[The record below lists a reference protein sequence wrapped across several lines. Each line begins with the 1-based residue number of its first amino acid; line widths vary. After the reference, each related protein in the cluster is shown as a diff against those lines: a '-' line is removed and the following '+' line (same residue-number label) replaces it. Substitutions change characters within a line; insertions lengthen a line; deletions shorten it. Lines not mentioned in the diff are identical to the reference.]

1 MAKIIMNA
9 TDYHVSAFIKLDG
22 DDTLIYNGDE
32 VESGD
37 AKSSNWN
44 FQIEIEKSEKKRGNR
59 AEQLLTNVCEYLAEL
74 LDEDDMTEEHSHEFF
89 GMTKEEHKKYILGE

>member
-1 MAKIIMNA
+1 MNA
-9 TDYHVSAFIKLDG
+9 NEHYVSAFIKLDG

-37 AKSSNWN
+37 AKSGNWN
-44 FQIEIEKSEKKRGNR
+44 FQIEIEKSKKKRVNR
-59 AEQLLTNVCEYLAEL
+59 AEFLLQNVCEYLAEL
-74 LDEDDMTEEHSHEFF
+74 LDEDDITEEHSHEFF